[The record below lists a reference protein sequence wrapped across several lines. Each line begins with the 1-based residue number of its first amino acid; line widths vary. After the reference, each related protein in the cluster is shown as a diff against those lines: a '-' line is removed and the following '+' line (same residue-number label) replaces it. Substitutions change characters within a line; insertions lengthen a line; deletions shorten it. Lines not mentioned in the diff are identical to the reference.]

1 MTLAEALPVENVA
14 LDWTAPD
21 KMSAVIKIAH
31 LLKHDERMLN
41 WRAFYDALLK
51 REREATTCMGSGLAV
66 PHARGDFVSD
76 MAMGLVRWNP
86 SVADDEGARVDVRY
100 MIVVAFPIW
109 MAADYLR
116 LVGALVRVYKDTGF
130 RKELD
135 AAMHPSDL
143 LALLISKIR

>member
-41 WRAFYDALLK
+41 WRGFYDALLK

-66 PHARGDFVSD
+66 PHARGDFVDD
-76 MAMGLVRWNP
+76 MAMGLVRWTP
-86 SVADDEGARVDVRY
+86 AVPDDDSQQVDVRY

-116 LVGALVRVYKDTGF
+116 LVGALVRVFKDAAF
-130 RKELD
+130 RSELD
-135 AAMHPSDL
+135 ATTHAGDL
-143 LALLISKIR
+143 VGLLVGKIR